1 MKEVTVTIDETPTM
15 ARIILHVDMDSF
27 YTSIE
32 KREDPQLKD
41 KPVIVRMGPKQ
52 GRGVVASCSYEARRY
67 GVKSG
72 MPISTA
78 QRLCPDAVYR
88 PPNFPLYE
96 ETSERI
102 MNIFRQYTDKIE
114 QVSIDEAYL
123 DTTSRTTDY
132 REAEKTAKKIK
143 RTIKLKEK
151 LTCSI
156 GIAPNKTIA
165 KIASAQQKPD
175 GLTTVTPE
183 QAKKFL
189 EPLPVEK
196 LPGVGRKTTEELRRL
211 GVKTIHDL
219 AETPKV
225 TLVEKF
231 GKNGIWM
238 WDAAN
243 GIDETPVQ
251 EAEEMK
257 SISTQ
262 RTLGED
268 TDDWKII
275 HNTITPMIE
284 EVHSRVEEEGYLY
297 RTIGVMLTFEDFK
310 TITRARTL
318 QKHTASKQA
327 IQEYTTQLLKEF
339 ESEPRKIRRIGV
351 RISNLKRKE
360 YAEPPLDQ
368 YI

>member
-1 MKEVTVTIDETPTM
+1 M
-15 ARIILHVDMDSF
+15 ARIVLHVDMDSF
-27 YTSIE
+27 YTSVE
-32 KREDPQLKD
+32 KREDPKLKD
-41 KPVIVRMGPKQ
+41 QPVIVTQGPKQ

-78 QRLCPDAVYR
+78 YKLCPDAIYKEASH
-88 PPNFPLYE
+88 PLYE
-96 ETSERI
+96 QTSERI
-102 MNIFRQYTDKIE
+102 TNILREYADKIE
-114 QVSIDEAYL
+114 PVSIDEAYL
-123 DTTSRTTDY
+123 DITSRTTDY
-132 REAEKTAKKIK
+132 KEAEETARKIK
-143 RTIKLKEK
+143 QAIKRKER

-183 QAKKFL
+183 QAKRFL

-211 GVKTIHDL
+211 GVKTIRDL
-219 AETPKV
+219 ARTPRV

-251 EAEEMK
+251 ETEEMK

-262 RTLGED
+262 RTLEED
-268 TDDWKII
+268 TDDWKTIY
-275 HNTITPMIE
+275 NTIDCMIE
-284 EVHSRVEEEGYLY
+284 EVHSRAEEEGYLY
-297 RTIGVMLTFEDFK
+297 RTIGVMLTFEDFQ
-310 TITRARTL
+310 TTTRARTL
-318 QKHTASKQA
+318 QKHTTSKQA
-327 IQEYTTQLLKEF
+327 IQENARQLLKEF
-339 ESEPRKIRRIGV
+339 EPEPRKIRRIGV
-351 RISNLKRKE
+351 RVSNLKRKE